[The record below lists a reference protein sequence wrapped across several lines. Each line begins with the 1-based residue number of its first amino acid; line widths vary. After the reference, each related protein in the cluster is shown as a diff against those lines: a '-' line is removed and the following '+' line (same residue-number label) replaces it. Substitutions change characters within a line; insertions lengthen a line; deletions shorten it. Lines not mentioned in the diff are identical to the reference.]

1 MIYDTLNNLE
11 RYPFLTK
18 IKKFDLNNASKG
30 KFDIEGDD
38 FFGIGLNYTT
48 KPEIDCLWESHRKYL
63 DIHIL
68 LEGEE
73 IVNIVDIA
81 QTALAKPYDEAG
93 DYALHEGV
101 KQQSIILKAGSFLA
115 LYPNEVHQTA
125 VQIQQPCLVR
135 KVVFKI
141 KL

>member
-1 MIYDTLNNLE
+1 MIYDTLDNLD

-18 IKKFDLNNASKG
+18 IKKIDFNNLSKG
-30 KFDIEGDD
+30 KFEVEGDD
-38 FFGIGLNYTT
+38 IFGIGLNYTT
-48 KPEIDCLWESHRKYL
+48 KPETDCLWESHRKYL
-63 DIHIL
+63 DIHII

-73 IVNIVDIA
+73 IVNIVDSA
-81 QTALAKPYDEAG
+81 QTALAEPYDEAG
-93 DYALHEGV
+93 DYALHEGE
-101 KQQSIILKAGSFLA
+101 KQQSIILKVGSFLA

-125 VQIQQPCLVR
+125 VQIQQPHLVR